1 MRQITLSV
9 TQYPSETNVRVALQE
24 HLLRLNGADAFR
36 TRNEPTFGIASV
48 ITSKP
53 AIRYHF
59 KTGQRDWPKT

>member
-1 MRQITLSV
+1 MEYFSSISRARV
-9 TQYPSETNVRVALQE
+9 TVLLVRVVAGRDGRF
-24 HLLRLNGADAFR
+24 LRVILIDTEFA
-36 TRNEPTFGIASV
+36 TPSV